1 MRRLADADRIRT
13 FMKAVGRAAKKEIRL
28 YFTGGATAVLN
39 DWRASTI
46 DVDIL
51 MIPEDEHVFRELP
64 NLKESLELNIELASP
79 ADFIPEVPGWQDRSP
94 FIERN
99 GTVNF
104 HHYDP
109 YAQALSKIERGH
121 AQDEAD
127 VREMIGRGIVDLGEL
142 LRCFERIEPRLHR
155 FPAVDPAS
163 FRRAVERVCSSGGGG
178 GSVTRSGRTRRGR
191 AKRPP
196 RRGSRGPRDR

>member
-1 MRRLADADRIRT
+1 MRRLAEADRIRS
-13 FMKAVGRAAKKEIRL
+13 FMKAVGRAAHREVRL

-39 DWRASTI
+39 GWRASTI

-51 MIPEDEHVFRELP
+51 MIPEDERVFRELP

-79 ADFIPEVPGWQDRSP
+79 ADFLPEVPGWQDRSP
-94 FIERN
+94 FIERR
-99 GTVNF
+99 GTVSF
-104 HHYDP
+104 YHYDP

-127 VREMIGRGIVDLGEL
+127 VREMIVRDIVDRREL

-155 FPAVDPAS
+155 FPAIDPAS
-163 FRRAVERVCSSGGGG
+163 FRRAVERVCSSGAGEGG
-178 GSVTRSGRTRRGR
+178 VTRPGR
-191 AKRPP
+191 ARRKRVGRPP
-196 RRGSRGPRDR
+196 RRGSSGPRDR